1 MGVCATN
8 CYFLYREGGTK
19 AVVVDPA
26 ENGAGIFKLLSE
38 KDFTVEAILLTHG
51 HFDHIGGAA
60 ELKKASGAKVY
71 ALAEE
76 KKVCRTPELNLSAQ
90 MPPVVTIEADEW
102 LTDGQTV
109 ETAGISF
116 QVIATPGHTVGG
128 CCYYCKEGG
137 FLFSGDRQNRFP
149 DRQHEQSGTLCERKT
164 LCPSGRYKSLS
175 GTRRY
180 YYNWKGEAVQ
190 SLLPVKR

>member
-1 MGVCATN
+1 MSEIKIGRKTMGVCATN

-116 QVIATPGHTVGG
+116 QVIATPGH
-128 CCYYCKEGG
+128 
-137 FLFSGDRQNRFP
+137 NRFP

>member
-76 KKVCRTPELNLSAQ
+76 K
-90 MPPVVTIEADEW
+90 ADAAI
-102 LTDGQTV
+102 T
-109 ETAGISF
+109 
-116 QVIATPGHTVGG
+116 
-128 CCYYCKEGG
+128 
-137 FLFSGDRQNRFP
+137 
-149 DRQHEQSGTLCERKT
+149 
-164 LCPSGRYKSLS
+164 
-175 GTRRY
+175 
-180 YYNWKGEAVQ
+180 
-190 SLLPVKR
+190 VKRAVSYSPAIRCLRNRSAEQISRPAA

>member
-1 MGVCATN
+1 MSEIKIGRKTMGVCATN

-38 KDFTVEAILLTHG
+38 KGFTVEAILLTHG

-60 ELKKASGAKVY
+60 ELKKASGTKVY
-71 ALAEE
+71 
-76 KKVCRTPELNLSAQ
+76 
-90 MPPVVTIEADEW
+90 ADEW

-137 FLFSGDRQNRFP
+137 FLFSGDTLFEESVGRTDFP
-149 DRQHEQSGTLCERKT
+149 TGSMSSLVRSVKEKLFVLPEDTKVYPGHGGITT
-164 LCPSGRYKSLS
+164 IGREKQ
-175 GTRRY
+175 
-180 YYNWKGEAVQ
+180 YNPYCQ
-190 SLLPVKR
+190 

>member
-1 MGVCATN
+1 MSEIKIGRKTMGVCATN

-19 AVVVDPA
+19 AIVVDPA

-38 KDFTVEAILLTHG
+38 KDFIVEAILLTHG

-90 MPPVVTIEADEW
+90 MP
-102 LTDGQTV
+102 
-109 ETAGISF
+109 
-116 QVIATPGHTVGG
+116 
-128 CCYYCKEGG
+128 
-137 FLFSGDRQNRFP
+137 
-149 DRQHEQSGTLCERKT
+149 
-164 LCPSGRYKSLS
+164 
-175 GTRRY
+175 
-180 YYNWKGEAVQ
+180 
-190 SLLPVKR
+190 LL

>member
-1 MGVCATN
+1 M
-8 CYFLYREGGTK
+8 
-19 AVVVDPA
+19 
-26 ENGAGIFKLLSE
+26 LSE

-109 ETAGISF
+109 GNRRDFIS
-116 QVIATPGHTVGG
+116 GH
-128 CCYYCKEGG
+128 CNARAYC
-137 FLFSGDRQNRFP
+137 
-149 DRQHEQSGTLCERKT
+149 
-164 LCPSGRYKSLS
+164 
-175 GTRRY
+175 RRM
-180 YYNWKGEAVQ
+180 
-190 SLLPVKR
+190 LLLL